1 MNKEDKKLWNK
12 CMWEACKESIP
23 LLLIFICIIGGG
35 FVISLDYKY
44 QQEKIEVPRPIDN
57 YLLNLEYQ
65 QVNNYIASE
74 ARYLSYSP
82 SDYMTNYG
90 KHKAKYEAEII
101 QRNWYQLI
109 KQNNKTSTED
119 DPIEIFMIELEYV
132 MIKFILGRNKHHEE
146 ELENYEAVLNG

>member
-1 MNKEDKKLWNK
+1 MKYDILPFIVG
-12 CMWEACKESIP
+12 AP
-23 LLLIFICIIGGG
+23 LA
-35 FVISLDYKY
+35 FVGLFYILFMCVGTEPKVEP
-44 QQEKIEVPRPIDN
+44 QVRPIDN

-65 QVNNYIASE
+65 QVTNYIASE

-82 SDYMTNYG
+82 ADYMTNYG

-132 MIKFILGRNKHHEE
+132 MIKFILGRSKHHEE